1 VTTGIDEGGP
11 GMTATNARD
20 GFAVVRTGGEYKL
33 VAQRQ
38 FATGSRLFA
47 VNGQITETPTR
58 YSVQVG
64 AGIHLDLPG
73 GHAPEELMDQFF
85 WRFTNHSCQPN
96 AQLRGHVFFA
106 LRPIEPWQEITFHY
120 DTTEYE
126 MAEPFDCRCG
136 AANCDGRI
144 QGFRYRTGDEQER
157 LRPWLAD
164 HLQAMVN
171 VVHR

>member
-1 VTTGIDEGGP
+1 
-11 GMTATNARD
+11 MTAADTRD
-20 GFAVVRTGGEYKL
+20 GFAVVRAGGEFRL
-33 VAQRQ
+33 VALRE

-47 VNGQITETPTR
+47 VDGQVTEQPTR

-73 GHAPEELMDQFF
+73 GHAPEEMMDRFF
-85 WRFTNHSCQPN
+85 WRFTNHSCAPN
-96 AQLRGHVFFA
+96 AQLRGREFFA
-106 LRPIEPWQEITFHY
+106 LKAIEPWQEITFHY

-136 AANCDGRI
+136 EASCFGRI
-144 QGFRYRTGDEQER
+144 QGFRFRTAEER
-157 LRPWLAD
+157 EALGPLLAD